1 MSTTQWRTRWA
12 EHLEANNPA
21 STKQTYTSHVR
32 TTGADLDAALLE
44 VEPYTLESYLNGL
57 KTDDGG
63 LSGKTLQSR
72 FYSLKS
78 FFNYVEDRKEDFVNP
93 LEPLDSSDFH
103 CSQPRSEA
111 ERAKRG
117 KDERKY
123 LSPEEIDELI
133 ESAQRP
139 RDKAIIG
146 LLGETG
152 VRAGELSR
160 IRENNINW
168 KDQRITVESLK
179 KQDRTETRPVLWWTD
194 KTNRLVDTWFST
206 SRNSVPTAAESP
218 YLFPTPKRER
228 IREQDVNEVVKDA
241 AERAGLQEVLWTDSK
256 GRDQHEI
263 TAHTLRHSAIRRWVN
278 DLRVS
283 LPTVQKLAGHSS
295 IDITEIYAEPD
306 ADDAAEELRDMARK
320 HG

>member
-1 MSTTQWRTRWA
+1 
-12 EHLEANNPA
+12 
-21 STKQTYTSHVR
+21 
-32 TTGADLDAALLE
+32 LDAALLDAD
-44 VEPYTLESYLNGL
+44 PYTIESYLNGL
-57 KTDDGG
+57 KADSSG
-63 LSGKTLQSR
+63 LSGKALQTR
-72 FYSLKS
+72 YYSLKS
-78 FFNYVEDRKEDFVNP
+78 FFTYVESRKDDFENP

-103 CSQPRSEA
+103 SSQSRSEA

-117 KDERKY
+117 RDERKY
-123 LSPEEIDELI
+123 LSPEGIEELI
-133 ESAQRP
+133 ESAQRV

-160 IRENNINW
+160 IRLANIDW
-168 KDQRITVESLK
+168 DRQRITVESLK
-179 KQDRTETRPVLWWTD
+179 KQDQTKTRPVLWWTD
-194 KTNRLVDTWFST
+194 KTNRLVELWSDT
-206 SRNSVPTAAESP
+206 SRNSVPSAAESP

-256 GRDQHEI
+256 GRDRHEI

-295 IDITEIYAEPD
+295 IDITEVYTEPD
-306 ADDAAEELRDMARK
+306 AEDAISELRDMARK
-320 HG
+320 NG

>member
-1 MSTTQWRTRWA
+1 MTVWRTRWT
-12 EHLEANNPA
+12 EHLEANNSV
-21 STKQTYTSHVR
+21 STKQTYTSHVK
-32 TTGADLDAALLE
+32 TTCAELDAALLNAD
-44 VEPYTLESYLNGL
+44 PYTLESYLNGL
-57 KTDDGG
+57 KTGDGG
-63 LSGKTLQSR
+63 LSSNALQTR

-78 FFNYVEDRKEDFVNP
+78 FFTYVESRKDDFENP
-93 LEPLDSSDFH
+93 LEPLDSSDYH
-103 CSQPRSEA
+103 SSQSRSEA

-117 KDERKY
+117 RDERNY
-123 LSPEEIDELI
+123 LSPDQIDELI
-133 ESAQRP
+133 ESAQRI
-139 RDKAIIG
+139 RNKAIIG

-160 IRENNINW
+160 IRVDNINW
-168 KDQRITVESLK
+168 DQQRIKVESLK

-194 KTNRLVDTWFST
+194 NTNRLVDTWVSDY
-206 SRNSVPTAAESP
+206 RNSVPSAAESD
-218 YLFPTPKRER
+218 YLFPTQKRER

-241 AERAGLQEVLWTDSK
+241 AKRAGLQEVLWTDSN

-278 DLRVS
+278 HLRVS

-320 HG
+320 NG